1 MFVTAMRI
9 FRQIVITYRLR
20 YLFQTDPGGVPMEWN
35 NSTFIVDFAMVAL
48 ANLSNIL
55 LTGKFLSR
63 PAGLE
68 KLERHLV
75 FFNSL
80 LGLPV
85 LALAFRNLGQNRE
98 WWTYLLPAV
107 FVLFLLFELFIDTI
121 FRLDFSQP
129 WLLSSYRLLF
139 YTSQLAMIGYALLM
153 RELFGF
159 ITFITYFIC
168 LGANAYSYGK
178 VGRGRG
184 L

>member
-1 MFVTAMRI
+1 
-9 FRQIVITYRLR
+9 
-20 YLFQTDPGGVPMEWN
+20 MEWN
-35 NSTFIVDFAMVAL
+35 NSTFLVDFAMVAL

-63 PAGLE
+63 PARLE
-68 KLERHLV
+68 KLERHMV

-107 FVLFLLFELFIDTI
+107 FVLFLLFELFVDTI
-121 FRLDFSQP
+121 FKLDIRQT
-129 WLLSSYRLLF
+129 WLLSPYQLLF
-139 YTSQLAMIGYALLM
+139 YTSQLAMLGYALLM
-153 RELFGF
+153 QEFFGF

-168 LGANAYSYGK
+168 LSINAYSYGK
-178 VGRGRG
+178 VGHGSG
-184 L
+184 S